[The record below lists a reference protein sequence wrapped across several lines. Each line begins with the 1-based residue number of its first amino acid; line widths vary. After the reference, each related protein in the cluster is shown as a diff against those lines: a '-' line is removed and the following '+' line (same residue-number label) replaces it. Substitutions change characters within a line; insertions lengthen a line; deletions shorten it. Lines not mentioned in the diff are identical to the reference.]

1 MASSCSQVEFKD
13 SARMTG
19 RKYIDYTKVV
29 RLNFKITFGE
39 LVCLSASAIR
49 QAESKTVLTYETAS
63 FACARK

>member
-39 LVCLSASAIR
+39 LVCLLLKQTSLP
-49 QAESKTVLTYETAS
+49 VCLTQSGRRSRRLY
-63 FACARK
+63 